1 MSGQEPKSDYSMLD
15 NQQSPELSLA
25 AKLEALLFV
34 APEPVSMSQLASLLE
49 VSSGEIKAGLEE
61 LRQLCRTRGVRV
73 QTHRRKV
80 QLVSAPELTELI
92 ERFLQLDTNTQL
104 SRAAL
109 ETLAIIAYQQPITR
123 PQIDAIRGVN
133 SDGVI
138 KNLLAKGLIQDLG
151 RAAGPGRPILFG
163 TTLDFLRY
171 FGLTSLE
178 ELPALELEG
187 SQ

>member
-1 MSGQEPKSDYSMLD
+1 MPD

-49 VSSGEIKAGLEE
+49 ISSGEIKAGLEE
-61 LRQLCRTRGVRV
+61 LRQLCQTRGVRV
-73 QTHRRKV
+73 QTHRGKV

-138 KNLLAKGLIQDLG
+138 KNLLAKGLIRDLG

-163 TTLDFLRY
+163 TTPDFLRY

-178 ELPALELEG
+178 ELPALELEE
-187 SQ
+187 S